1 MPRNNSR
8 LIKIRKRRRDKLTRS
23 KAIRAKCLDCAGGT
37 SKEAT
42 LCHVFNCPLWQYR
55 FANSL
60 KSSEFTQRMDG
71 AKKRFPKEFAEIKI
85 ILLEGNMRYYHD
97 IQDKDIQV
105 YVAQLYGIKPAI

>member
-1 MPRNNSR
+1 
-8 LIKIRKRRRDKLTRS
+8 
-23 KAIRAKCLDCAGGT
+23 
-37 SKEAT
+37 
-42 LCHVFNCPLWQYR
+42 
-55 FANSL
+55 
-60 KSSEFTQRMDG
+60 MDG